1 MPSSFGRLY
10 WLFEAEEELS
20 PWRRAPADEDVGGE
34 ELREPQQQQ
43 QQPQQGPQTSA
54 TTSALTSATASTT
67 ALPTPILPI
76 KEDEEEERAKKRRR
90 REIDNMSA
98 AELMQLTDA
107 ELEELIE

>member
-1 MPSSFGRLY
+1 MPSSFGRQY

-34 ELREPQQQQ
+34 GLREPQQQQ
-43 QQPQQGPQTSA
+43 QQQEPQTST
-54 TTSALTSATASTT
+54 TTSTLTSAATSTT

-76 KEDEEEERAKKRRR
+76 QEDEEEERAKKRRR
-90 REIDNMSA
+90 REIDCMSA

-107 ELEELIE
+107 EIEALIE